1 MNRKQLQSNGLLLLA
16 ALIWGV
22 AFVAQSDAMNHVGAF
37 TFNGARFVLG
47 ALALW
52 PLAAY
57 KQAKLTPA
65 ERVSQRRPLWIGALL
80 CGVTLGVASALQQH
94 GLIETSAGKAGFL
107 TALYVV
113 LVPLIGLLFKRHVA
127 YTVWI
132 GVSMAV
138 VGMYLL
144 CINEQLSLNRGDM
157 LILLCAVVFAIQM
170 VLVGHYAPLVDG
182 VSLACL
188 EFAVAGIGNLVPAL
202 LFEHHHIESLM
213 AAWLPLLYTGL
224 LSSGVA
230 YTLQI
235 LGQRHAHPAVASL
248 ILSLESV
255 FAALSGWVL
264 LHERLLPR
272 ELIGAVLMLAAV
284 ILAEIPVKRGKGESV

>member
-1 MNRKQLQSNGLLLLA
+1 MNKKQWQSNGLLLLA

-22 AFVAQSDAMNHVGAF
+22 AFVAQSDAMNYVGAF

-47 ALALW
+47 ALALA
-52 PLAAY
+52 PLAIY
-57 KQAKLTPA
+57 KQAKLAPEVRKA
-65 ERVSQRRPLWIGALL
+65 QRRPLWIGALL
-80 CGVTLGVASALQQH
+80 CGLTLGIASGLQQH

-113 LVPLIGLLFKRHVA
+113 LVPLIGLLFKRKIPA
-127 YTVWI
+127 TVWFSVI
-132 GVSMAV
+132 IAV

-144 CINEQLSLNRGDM
+144 CIDERLTLNRGDM
-157 LILLCAVVFAIQM
+157 LILLCALVFAIQM

-182 VSLACL
+182 ITLACL
-188 EFAVAGIGNLVPAL
+188 EFAVAGIGNMIPAL
-202 LFEHHHIESLM
+202 FVEHNHIPSLM

-235 LGQRHAHPAVASL
+235 LGQRHAHEAVASL

-255 FAALSGWVL
+255 FAALSGWL
-264 LHERLLPR
+264 FLHEVLLPR
-272 ELIGAVLMLAAV
+272 EYIGSALMLAAV
-284 ILAEIPVKRGKGESV
+284 ILAQIPMKPKRRGSV